1 MALFFLPS
9 QSTLILLSI
18 RSKLLKSAQIIE
30 PNKPLQINEVEIPK
44 PNGNQVVVKVK
55 STGVCHSD
63 LHLWEGGYDTGDG
76 FMKVTDRGVRFP
88 VTPGHEVVGVIEE
101 IGDSV
106 EAVNVGDMVLVY
118 PWIGCGQ
125 CTTCKKG
132 DTNLCELPKSLGVF
146 QNGGYAER
154 MLIPDYK
161 FLAKIDNLD
170 PDGAASL
177 ACSGLTAFTAIKK
190 SLVNDPENILI
201 VGAGGLGLMAVQ
213 IAKAL
218 TTSNIICADLDDKK
232 LNSAKDLGATHI
244 VNTKEPDAA
253 KKIMSICNEKG
264 VDSIV
269 DFVNAPPTVKMDL
282 SIIRKR
288 GNIVLVGLFGGAVEL
303 PLVSVPLKAITIQG
317 AYTGNYNDMLELI
330 ELARRGVIN
339 PIVSKRYTL
348 DDANTALEDLK
359 NRKIIGR
366 AVINP

>member
-1 MALFFLPS
+1 
-9 QSTLILLSI
+9 
-18 RSKLLKSAQIIE
+18 LKSAQIIE
-30 PNKPLQINEVEIPK
+30 PDKPLQINEVEIPK
-44 PNGNQVVVKVK
+44 PSGNQVVVKVK

-106 EAVNVGDMVLVY
+106 EAVDIGDMVLVY

-125 CTTCKKG
+125 CTTCEKG
-132 DTNLCELPKSLGVF
+132 DTNLCESPKSLGVF

-218 TTSNIICADLDDKK
+218 TTSNIICADLDDTK
-232 LNSAKDLGATHI
+232 LNTAKDLGATYI

-288 GNIVLVGLFGGAVEL
+288 GNIILVGLFGGAVEL

-330 ELARRGVIN
+330 KLAQRGVIN